1 MEKFDYIIVG
11 SGSSG
16 SVVANRLSEI
26 NNINICVLEAGG
38 SNQHPFI
45 KMPAG
50 FIKTINDKRFN
61 WCFKTE
67 SSENVNN
74 REILF
79 PRGKGF
85 GGSSSINGHL
95 YVRGQ
100 PDDYNQWAQLGN
112 LGWSYDDVLP
122 YFKKSEFKENG
133 DERYRGKNGPL
144 FVSDIVEKHPICE
157 EFISGSKE
165 LGISVQ
171 EDYNSGEQE
180 GIFYYQRTIKN
191 GMRYSAYDAFL
202 KTALKRKNVNIK
214 KNTLVLKII
223 FNDQKAVG
231 LVYETNNKI
240 FEIFANKEIILC
252 AGAIGSP
259 HLLQVSGIGDGE
271 YLKSIGI
278 DPLYEIKNVGEG
290 LQDHYAVRVANKIN
304 LPISLNEK
312 ARGYK
317 LFLEIMKWFFLK
329 KGLIS
334 YSPAHVGAFLKSS
347 SEIDFPDLQFVF
359 TPASYTEGMIGK
371 LQEVPGI
378 TCGVWQS
385 RPLSRGYVR
394 ALSQN
399 IEDAPIIQPNYLKE
413 KIDQDVLVSGF
424 KMCRALLKT
433 SNIDKI
439 SIGETLPGDNIQTDE
454 EILNYLRN
462 NGATVYHAIGS
473 CRMGIDENAVVTP
486 SLKVKGLSNIRIADA
501 SIMPTM
507 PSGNTNAATLMI
519 AEKASDII
527 KKDL

>member
-26 NNINICVLEAGG
+26 HNINICVLEAGG
-38 SNQHPFI
+38 STQHPFI

-67 SSENVNN
+67 SNENVNN

-144 FVSDIVEKHPICE
+144 FVSDVVEKHPICE
-157 EFISGSKE
+157 EFVSGSKE

-202 KTALKRKNVNIK
+202 KTALKRKNVKIK

-231 LVYETNNKI
+231 LVYEKNNKK
-240 FEIFANKEIILC
+240 FEIFANKEYILC
-252 AGAIGSP
+252 AGAIGST
-259 HLLQVSGIGDGE
+259 HLIQV
-271 YLKSIGI
+271 Y
-278 DPLYEIKNVGEG
+278 
-290 LQDHYAVRVANKIN
+290 
-304 LPISLNEK
+304 
-312 ARGYK
+312 
-317 LFLEIMKWFFLK
+317 
-329 KGLIS
+329 
-334 YSPAHVGAFLKSS
+334 
-347 SEIDFPDLQFVF
+347 
-359 TPASYTEGMIGK
+359 
-371 LQEVPGI
+371 
-378 TCGVWQS
+378 
-385 RPLSRGYVR
+385 
-394 ALSQN
+394 
-399 IEDAPIIQPNYLKE
+399 
-413 KIDQDVLVSGF
+413 
-424 KMCRALLKT
+424 
-433 SNIDKI
+433 
-439 SIGETLPGDNIQTDE
+439 
-454 EILNYLRN
+454 
-462 NGATVYHAIGS
+462 
-473 CRMGIDENAVVTP
+473 
-486 SLKVKGLSNIRIADA
+486 
-501 SIMPTM
+501 
-507 PSGNTNAATLMI
+507 
-519 AEKASDII
+519 
-527 KKDL
+527 